1 MYSSSS
7 RSPRGLGLS
16 SESRSGSSAM
26 SLNTPTNVLKL
37 GLQLR
42 RDSQEAGPAELGN
55 PDKERSSSETVRV
68 VREPRPPS
76 PRLECG
82 VDGSPRL
89 FSFLILI

>member
-1 MYSSSS
+1 M
-7 RSPRGLGLS
+7 
-16 SESRSGSSAM
+16 
-26 SLNTPTNVLKL
+26 
-37 GLQLR
+37 R

-89 FSFLILI
+89 FSFLKLI